1 MAGSD
6 DSALVRSILV
16 TLACTLLGSCQ
27 PDTRAEQCLS
37 QYPHPTDAQ
46 LAGDTRSIPSA
57 EALPLYRPPDAL
69 PQIYSAD
76 SSAAWFRNLF
86 YVHLDAFLGGEPA
99 VRRFLLR
106 FQARIVG
113 RAELPGWH
121 AVLIPDPGPDTARF
135 SLLLFCLGV
144 SHGVYVRSV
153 FSRRPPFLTGDTV
166 SP

>member
-1 MAGSD
+1 MAGTND
-6 DSALVRSILV
+6 FALARSILA
-16 TLACTLLGSCQ
+16 TLACALLASCQ
-27 PDTRAEQCLS
+27 PITRARQCLS
-37 QYPHPTDAQ
+37 QYPQPTDSQ

-76 SSAAWFRNLF
+76 SSAAWFRSLF
-86 YVHLDAFLGGEPA
+86 YVRIDDSPFGEA
-99 VRRFLLR
+99 EVRRFLLR

-135 SLLLFCLGV
+135 SLLLFCIGV